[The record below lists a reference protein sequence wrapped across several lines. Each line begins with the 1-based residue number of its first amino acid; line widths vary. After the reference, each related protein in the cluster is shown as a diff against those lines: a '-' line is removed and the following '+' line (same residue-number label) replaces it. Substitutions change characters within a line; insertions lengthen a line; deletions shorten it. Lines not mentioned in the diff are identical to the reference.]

1 MSYEEEE
8 YIYYICVIST
18 NIETND
24 PESELEAG
32 LKVINPVLEKFIT
45 VFYLLMY

>member
-45 VFYLLMY
+45 VFYLLIY